1 MNITIKDENSRFGVR
16 VCAIIYN
23 EDMNKIYM
31 QKQGNHDFYM
41 FPGGR
46 LEIGEDTTT
55 AIKRELKEELDMNSD
70 VRLKYIAESFIKF
83 PNMQYHEL
91 GFYFMLKVDEK
102 LLENNCCSKD
112 TNDGVSMFRWIDID
126 KLDNYSIMPNCMKEK
141 IKEKNISNDIE
152 HIMYKE

>member
-23 EDMNKIYM
+23 KDMSKVYM

-46 LEIGEDTTT
+46 LEIGEDTSS
-55 AIKRELKEELDMNSD
+55 AIERELYEELGINENLK
-70 VRLKYIAESFIKF
+70 LKYIAENFIKF
-83 PNMQYHEL
+83 PNMHYHEL
-91 GFYFMLKVDEK
+91 GFYFILKIDEQ
-102 LLENNCCSKD
+102 LLKNNLNSMDKKD
-112 TNDGVSMFRWIDID
+112 GESIFEWIDVNMIN
-126 KLDNYSIMPNCMKEK
+126 NYNIMPNCMKEK
-141 IKEKNISNDIE
+141 VKEKNTSDNIE